1 MYRVGFGQ
9 GSIKSW
15 AFRMKDGFTFHVTPA
30 SAERLAATAAA
41 TSLLPA
47 RVSSLVAHAL
57 RQRFEDDLA
66 QRRKLFEHHREVIR
80 TATPVLTRIGRRHG
94 ESTDYGREVGV
105 PRAHAAQGC
114 ADLLKQQP
122 ASPNLN
128 RIHSLAGLRAGSG
141 LDACIV
147 RSDKISADVMDAGKD
162 TLKIVVRAGA
172 GVDTIDLG

>member
-1 MYRVGFGQ
+1 
-9 GSIKSW
+9 
-15 AFRMKDGFTFHVTPA
+15 MKDGFTFHVTPA

-147 RSDKISADVMDAGKD
+147 EREGELLLLLPALMHLHAQAGH
-162 TLKIVVRAGA
+162 LFAEHACMVVGSCRA
-172 GVDTIDLG
+172 LLLL